1 MAAPLNDEIQR
12 LSYHNIRP
20 VILHGYVL
28 PFIFIYAVWFYTWT
42 VVYGVNDYF
51 EAGLIAFAIVGL
63 LQILTALFCM
73 WSIDVRCVMTC
84 SKVTS
89 LEIHII
95 LKWNHCVVYDRRV
108 LCNY

>member
-28 PFIFIYAVWFYTWT
+28 PFIFIYAGWFYTWT
-42 VVYGVNDYF
+42 TVYGMDDYF

-73 WSIDVRCVMTC
+73 WSIDVRCAMTC
-84 SKVTS
+84 SKVICIC
-89 LEIHII
+89 LIY
-95 LKWNHCVVYDRRV
+95 KN
-108 LCNY
+108 